1 MYFLASKT
9 IWALTAPTTFL
20 LLLTALG
27 ILLAILGKRRAG
39 LWLAGLGMAATLFI
53 AVFPVGQEIGRVIE
67 ERFPACTEPDRIDG
81 VIVLGGAVEP
91 IIMRDRRQLSL
102 NEAAERMIAM
112 ADIARRH
119 PDWRVVFTG
128 GSGALL
134 LEKLGEAESL
144 EPYLGQLGIPPG
156 RILLEGK
163 SRNTYENALFTAE
176 LLKPQPGQRFML
188 VTSALHMPRS
198 VGLFRKA
205 GFDVLPCPVD
215 YTTATSG
222 PGFVP
227 NGGFVDNLRR
237 MDGAVREII
246 GLAAARVLGQTDTL
260 FPAP

>member
-1 MYFLASKT
+1 
-9 IWALTAPTTFL
+9 
-20 LLLTALG
+20 
-27 ILLAILGKRRAG
+27 
-39 LWLAGLGMAATLFI
+39 MAATLFI
-53 AVFPVGQEIGRVIE
+53 AVFPVGAAIARVIE
-67 ERFPACTEPDRIDG
+67 ERFPACTEPDTTDG
-81 VIVLGGAVEP
+81 VIVLGGAVDP
-91 IIMRDRRQLSL
+91 VTMRDRGQLSL

-119 PDWRVVFTG
+119 PEWRVVFTG
-128 GSGALL
+128 GSAAVLT
-134 LEKLGEAESL
+134 EKLGEAESL
-144 EPYLGQLGIPPG
+144 EPHLGRLGLPPG

-163 SRNTYENALFTAE
+163 SRNTHENALFTAE

-227 NGGFVDNLRR
+227 SGGFADNLRR
-237 MDGAVREII
+237 MDGAAREIM
-246 GLAAARVLGQTDTL
+246 GLAAARLLGQTDAL

>member
-39 LWLAGLGMAATLFI
+39 LWLAGVGMAVTLFV
-53 AVFPVGQEIGRVIE
+53 AMFPVGPEVARVIE

-81 VIVLGGAVEP
+81 VIVLGGAVDP
-91 IIMRDRRQLSL
+91 ITMRDRKQLSL

-128 GSGALL
+128 GSAAILT
-134 LEKLGEAESL
+134 EKLGEAEAI
-144 EPYLGQLGIPPG
+144 EPYLGQLGIAPG

-188 VTSALHMPRS
+188 VTSALHMARS

-215 YTTATSG
+215 YITATSG
-222 PGFVP
+222 PGFIP
-227 NGGFVDNLRR
+227 SGGFSDNLRR
-237 MDGAVREII
+237 LDGAMREVM
-246 GLAAARVLGQTDTL
+246 GLMAARMLGQTDTL